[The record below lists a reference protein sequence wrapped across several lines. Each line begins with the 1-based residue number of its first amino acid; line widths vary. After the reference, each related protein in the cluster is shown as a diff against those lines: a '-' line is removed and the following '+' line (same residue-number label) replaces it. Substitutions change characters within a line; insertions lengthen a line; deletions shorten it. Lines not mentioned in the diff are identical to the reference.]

1 MLYLLDKMENLP
13 DKKGVALLP
22 LFLSDLAS
30 SFYRSS
36 KMILSLS
43 CCQFEVPLPYWKA
56 KDTCYTREV
65 IIKEEIKDSTN

>member
-1 MLYLLDKMENLP
+1 MENLP

-22 LFLSDLAS
+22 LFPSDLTS

-36 KMILSLS
+36 KMILSLN
-43 CCQFEVPLPYWKA
+43 CCRFEVLLPYGKA

-65 IIKEEIKDSTN
+65 IIKEEIKGRLGGSVG